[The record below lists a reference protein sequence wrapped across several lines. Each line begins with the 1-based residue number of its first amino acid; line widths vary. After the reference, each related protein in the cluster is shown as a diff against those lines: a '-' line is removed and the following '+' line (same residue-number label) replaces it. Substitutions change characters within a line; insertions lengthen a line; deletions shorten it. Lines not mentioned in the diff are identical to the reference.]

1 MKIYLYIPWKD
12 AQRFIIFV
20 MLPEKQVQVLLLTCF
35 DLQFHL
41 IFLCRDIYFV
51 VELDIPSVGK
61 SVILFRD
68 DAILDADFLL
78 DCHTSNFLENL
89 GCLQSHV
96 FLGELCA
103 TLLQLYAEPTDG
115 LLSAFNLKLLL
126 LANDSKD

>member
-1 MKIYLYIPWKD
+1 M
-12 AQRFIIFV
+12 QRY
-20 MLPEKQVQVLLLTCF
+20 
-35 DLQFHL
+35 
-41 IFLCRDIYFV
+41 IYFV